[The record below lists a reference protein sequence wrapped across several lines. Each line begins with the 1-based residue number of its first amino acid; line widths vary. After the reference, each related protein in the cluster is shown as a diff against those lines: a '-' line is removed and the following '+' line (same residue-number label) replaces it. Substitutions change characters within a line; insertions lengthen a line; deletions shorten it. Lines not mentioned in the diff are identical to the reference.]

1 MATVQLNGV
10 LMRIKGG
17 LGDIVFKKRGNT
29 LYMCRR
35 PDFSK
40 RVLSDAQKNSIARF
54 QAAVRHAKQVLADPE
69 ARKPFEATAEK
80 TGRTVFHTVMAEQ
93 LSTQK

>member
-35 PDFSK
+35 PDFSR
-40 RVLSDAQKNSIARF
+40 RVLSEAQKDRIARF
-54 QAAVRHAKQVLADPE
+54 RAAVRHAKQVQADPE
-69 ARKPFEATAEK
+69 ARKPYEESARK
-80 TGRTVFHTVMAEQ
+80 TGKTVFHTVMTEYLTAPR
-93 LSTQK
+93 